1 MRLVLMKHA
10 ITATLASLLGACAG
24 PPPLLEGIRAQGE
37 IRIATLASHTTYYLS
52 TSGPRGFEHDL
63 AARFAA
69 YIGVAP
75 RFIVA
80 RDTAELFE
88 LLASRKVHLAAA
100 LLPVKQPRA
109 EIAFGP
115 SYHIIEQLLIYRRG
129 TPRPRNIEQL
139 KGRRIIAPTGYGSR
153 PLLIANLP
161 QAEGYDWTIRR
172 DVAADDLLAMVSE
185 KRVDYVLLP
194 STEFYVG
201 RNVYPETRAAFAIGA
216 PQVIG
221 WAQAP
226 ASDCTLAQ
234 AQLEFL
240 RAVRGSGELLQIAD
254 RYFGH
259 LKQFDYVEV
268 RSLLRHYSER
278 LPRYRDS
285 FIAAGERHGVDWRL
299 LAALS
304 YQESHWRPSATSPTG
319 VKGLMMLT
327 RDTAREIGVDRL
339 DPDQAIDGGSVYLA
353 GLRTRLP
360 QRFDEPDRTWFAL
373 AAYNIGLGHLEDA
386 RVLTQSA
393 GHDPDRWVDVRN
405 YLPKLAH
412 GRWAAQAR
420 HGHARGY
427 QAVKFVR
434 NIRRYYD
441 IITWLETA
449 EPAPAAMEPARY
461 LPALRAL

>member
-1 MRLVLMKHA
+1 MKRA
-10 ITATLASLLGACAG
+10 MIATLAWLLGACAG

-37 IRIATLASHTTYYLS
+37 IRIATLASRTTYYPS
-52 TSGPRGFEHDL
+52 TAGPRGFEHDM

-69 YIGVAP
+69 HIGVAP

-80 RDTAELFE
+80 GDTAELFA
-88 LLASRKVHLAAA
+88 LLTSRKVHLAAA
-100 LLPVKQPRA
+100 LLPVEQLRA

-139 KGRRIIAPTGYGSR
+139 KGRRIVASAGSGSR

-161 QAEGYDWTIRR
+161 RAEGYDWTIRS
-172 DVAADDLLAMVSE
+172 DVAAEDLLAMVSE

-194 STEFYVG
+194 STEFHIA
-201 RNVYPETRAAFAIGA
+201 RNVYPETRAAFAVGA
-216 PQVIG
+216 PQVVG
-221 WAQAP
+221 WARAP
-226 ASDCTLAQ
+226 ATDHSLAQ

-240 RAVRGSGELLQIAD
+240 RAVRVSGELSQIAD

-304 YQESHWRPSATSPTG
+304 YQESHWRPNATSPTG

-327 RDTAREIGVDRL
+327 RDTAQEIGVDRL

-353 GLRTRLP
+353 GLRARLP
-360 QRFDEPDRTWFAL
+360 RRFGEPDRTWFAL

-386 RVLTQSA
+386 RVLTQRA

-405 YLPKLAH
+405 HLPKLAH
-412 GRWAAQAR
+412 GRWAEQAR
-420 HGHARGY
+420 HGRARGN
-427 QAVKFVR
+427 QAVEFVR

-441 IITWLETA
+441 VITWLA
-449 EPAPAAMEPARY
+449 GAAAAPAAAEPARY